1 MASRGHHKPR
11 WNWRLLLVAAI
22 LRQLSMPIQTPDP
35 ADYPEGVVE
44 TITAMANTSPPDWRA
59 IAKYLK
65 VLGWQLDRKGRLPD
79 VIARKQFQ
87 PGPGVAFFIPRQS
100 GSKWGA
106 PLALLP
112 PPTSFTPGRAPP
124 AR

>member
-1 MASRGHHKPR
+1 
-11 WNWRLLLVAAI
+11 
-22 LRQLSMPIQTPDP
+22 MPIQTPDP

-79 VIARKQFQ
+79 VIARKQFR
-87 PGPGVAFFIPRQS
+87 PGPGVAAFVPQALWIEMGCAIGFTAAANIIHARQGAAS
-100 GSKWGA
+100 TLIA
-106 PLALLP
+106 PLSDP
-112 PPTSFTPGRAPP
+112 SGN
-124 AR
+124 